1 MKNIIAKTAAAA
13 VIVYALSLPTLAFA
27 GTWEVKEDPMG
38 PGYIVTDNETG
49 TIHTE
54 GKRAANKI
62 AKILNK
68 ADEGFVDAPNS
79 PCHDPS
85 TGVVC

>member
-1 MKNIIAKTAAAA
+1 MKNVIAKSAAAA
-13 VIVYALSLPTLAFA
+13 VILYTLAAPSLALA

-54 GKRAANKI
+54 GKKAANKI

-68 ADEGFVDAPNS
+68 TDVVDAPDS
-79 PCHDPS
+79 PCHDPTS
-85 TGVVC
+85 GVVC